1 MVQFL
6 QVSCKI
12 VHTTTTCTH
21 LYAKSRNNDHFV
33 KVHGMRKVF
42 LRGSNSSCRQHLR
55 QHYELYKEK
64 CEAAGI
70 PVNHWAIPWE
80 IWKAMEAEKEEEKR
94 GRTTKKK
101 EQQTLDFKS
110 VTGPRE
116 FTRAGVLNAVTKL
129 IATNNQVSASFER
142 LKPN

>member
-1 MVQFL
+1 
-6 QVSCKI
+6 
-12 VHTTTTCTH
+12 
-21 LYAKSRNNDHFV
+21 
-33 KVHGMRKVF
+33 MRKAF

-70 PVNHWAIPWE
+70 PVNHWAIPRE